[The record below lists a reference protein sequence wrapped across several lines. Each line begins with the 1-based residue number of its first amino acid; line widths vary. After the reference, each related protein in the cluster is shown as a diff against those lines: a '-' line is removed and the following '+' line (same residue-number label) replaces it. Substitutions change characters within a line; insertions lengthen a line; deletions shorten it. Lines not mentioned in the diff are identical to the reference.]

1 MSVMHYLKRLFRS
14 LTVVTALLLP
24 VSVLADSLYDKL
36 PVTTLEGE
44 TVDLNQ
50 YKGRLV
56 LLNFWATWCPP
67 CIKEMPSMQR
77 LQDQFSEADF
87 QVVAVNL
94 AQNATTV
101 ESFLMERDF
110 EFTLPV
116 YLDEK
121 GQGFKDLKLQGM
133 PSSFL
138 IDQQGQLIETIVGGR
153 EWDEPETVAILRTL
167 VKNGS

>member
-1 MSVMHYLKRLFRS
+1 MPVMHYLKRLFTGII
-14 LTVVTALLLP
+14 TVVALTQP
-24 VSVLADSLYDKL
+24 VTVLAGSLYDKL
-36 PVTTLEGE
+36 PVTTLEGDA
-44 TVDLNQ
+44 VDLNQ

-77 LQDQFSEADF
+77 LQDQFSEQEF

-101 ESFLMERDF
+101 ESFLMEQEF
-110 EFTLPV
+110 EFSLPV

-121 GQGFKDLKLQGM
+121 GQGFKDLELQGM

-138 IDQQGQLIETIVGGR
+138 IDQQGQVLETIVGGR
-153 EWDEPETVAILRTL
+153 EWDEPKTVEILRSL
-167 VKNGS
+167 VKN

>member
-1 MSVMHYLKRLFRS
+1 MPVMHYLKRLFTGIITVIA
-14 LTVVTALLLP
+14 LTQPVTAL
-24 VSVLADSLYDKL
+24 AESLYDKL
-36 PVTTLEGE
+36 PVTTLEGDA
-44 TVDLNQ
+44 VDLNQ

-77 LQDQFSEADF
+77 LQDQFSEQEF

-101 ESFLMERDF
+101 ESFLLEQEFD
-110 EFTLPV
+110 FTLPV

-121 GQGFKDLKLQGM
+121 GQGFKDLELQGM

-138 IDQQGQLIETIVGGR
+138 IDQQGQVLETIVGGR
-153 EWDEPETVAILRTL
+153 EWDEPKTVEILRSL
-167 VKNGS
+167 VKN

>member
-1 MSVMHYLKRLFRS
+1 MPVMHYLKRLFTGIITVVA
-14 LTVVTALLLP
+14 LTQPVTAL
-24 VSVLADSLYDKL
+24 AESLYDKL
-36 PVTTLEGE
+36 PVTTLEGDA
-44 TVDLNQ
+44 VDLNQ

-77 LQDQFSEADF
+77 LQDQFSEQEF

-94 AQNATTV
+94 SQNATTV
-101 ESFLMERDF
+101 ESFLMEQEF

-121 GQGFKDLKLQGM
+121 GQGFKDLELQGM

-138 IDQQGQLIETIVGGR
+138 IDQQGQVLETIVGGR
-153 EWDEPETVAILRTL
+153 EWDEPKTVEILRSL
-167 VKNGS
+167 VKN

>member
-1 MSVMHYLKRLFRS
+1 MPVMHYLKRLFTGIITVVV
-14 LTVVTALLLP
+14 LTQPVTAL
-24 VSVLADSLYDKL
+24 AESLYDKL
-36 PVTTLEGE
+36 PVTTLEGDA
-44 TVDLNQ
+44 VDLNQ

-77 LQDQFSEADF
+77 LQDQFSEQEF

-101 ESFLMERDF
+101 ESFLMEQEF

-121 GQGFKDLKLQGM
+121 GQGFKDLELQGM

-138 IDQQGQLIETIVGGR
+138 IDQQGQILETIVGGR
-153 EWDEPETVAILRTL
+153 EWDEPKTVEILRSL
-167 VKNGS
+167 VKN

>member
-1 MSVMHYLKRLFRS
+1 MPVMHYLKRLFTGII
-14 LTVVTALLLP
+14 TVVALTQP
-24 VSVLADSLYDKL
+24 VTVLAGSLYDKL
-36 PVTTLEGE
+36 PVTTLEGDA
-44 TVDLNQ
+44 VDLNQ

-77 LQDQFSEADF
+77 LQDQFSEQEF

-101 ESFLMERDF
+101 ESFLMEQEF

-121 GQGFKDLKLQGM
+121 GQGFKDLELQGM

-138 IDQQGQLIETIVGGR
+138 IDQQGQVLETIVGGR
-153 EWDEPETVAILRTL
+153 EWDEPKTVEILRSL
-167 VKNGS
+167 VKN

>member
-1 MSVMHYLKRLFRS
+1 MPVMHYLKRLFTGIITVVA
-14 LTVVTALLLP
+14 LTQPVTAL
-24 VSVLADSLYDKL
+24 AESLYDKL
-36 PVTTLEGE
+36 PVTTLEGDA
-44 TVDLNQ
+44 VDLNQ

-77 LQDQFSEADF
+77 LQDQFSEQEF

-101 ESFLMERDF
+101 ESFLMEQEF

-121 GQGFKDLKLQGM
+121 GQGFKDLELQGM

-138 IDQQGQLIETIVGGR
+138 IDQQGQVLETIVGGR
-153 EWDEPETVAILRTL
+153 EWDEPKTVEILRSL
-167 VKNGS
+167 VKN

>member
-1 MSVMHYLKRLFRS
+1 MPVMHYLKRLFTGIITVIT
-14 LTVVTALLLP
+14 LTQPVTAL
-24 VSVLADSLYDKL
+24 AESLYDKL
-36 PVTTLEGE
+36 PVTTLEGDA
-44 TVDLNQ
+44 VDLNQ

-77 LQDQFSEADF
+77 LQDQFSEQEF

-101 ESFLMERDF
+101 ESFLMEQEF

-121 GQGFKDLKLQGM
+121 GQGFKDLELQGM

-138 IDQQGQLIETIVGGR
+138 IDQQGQILETIVGGR
-153 EWDEPETVAILRTL
+153 EWDEPKTVEILRSL
-167 VKNGS
+167 VKN